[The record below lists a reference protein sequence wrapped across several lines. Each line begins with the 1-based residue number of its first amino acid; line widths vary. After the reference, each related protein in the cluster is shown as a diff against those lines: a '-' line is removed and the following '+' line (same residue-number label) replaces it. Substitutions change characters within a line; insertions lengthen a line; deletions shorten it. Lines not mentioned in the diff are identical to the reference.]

1 MPLTI
6 DGKILEFEKGQT
18 ILQVA
23 KANKIDIP
31 TLCYHSML
39 RPEGRCRVC
48 LVEANGKIVTAC
60 DTLAEDKMQVVTNS
74 EIIRKFRIEA
84 LNLIASTVPKE
95 TLRKDNEL
103 TRVMRIVGLKK
114 PTYKHE
120 VVKDKDRSS
129 TAVWKSM
136 DECIVC
142 GRCVQ
147 ACSKMQTV
155 NALSYMGRGYS
166 TIVVGSENQPL
177 KYTNCVSCGQ
187 CSLFCP
193 TDAITE
199 ASNVSKVEHAL
210 KTKGKVKVVQLA
222 PSVRVSLGE
231 CFGLEPG
238 TIITGQVVAALK
250 KLGFDAVFDTNL
262 SADLT
267 IVEEATEFVE
277 RFKKGNLPMFT
288 SCCPAWIDF
297 CCEFYPELISK
308 LSETKSPQMMLGALI
323 KTYYSEKIGLKPNDI
338 ISVSIMPCTAK
349 KREAKL
355 IGINASQNKD
365 IDYVLTTRELGL
377 LLKRRKINPAKLKAA
392 DFDCPLGESTGGG
405 ALFGVTGGVMEAA
418 LRTAHFYMEDKEMS
432 DPVIKPVR
440 GTQSLREFEVNIG
453 EKKIRGAVVHTLGKA
468 REIIERIKNGER
480 FDFVEV
486 MACPGGCIGGGGQP
500 KPVDWETIEKRAKAV
515 YSIDESKKIR
525 LCHQNP
531 ELKKVYET
539 FLQSPGSKKAKSLL
553 HRKYPKRG
561 KPEQSE

>member
-1 MPLTI
+1 MQITI
-6 DGKILEFEKGQT
+6 DGKILEFHKGQT
-18 ILQVA
+18 ILDIA
-23 KANKIDIP
+23 RTNKIEIP
-31 TLCYHSML
+31 TLCYHKML
-39 RPEGRCRVC
+39 KPEGRCRVC
-48 LVEANGKIVTAC
+48 LVEANSKIVTAC
-60 DTLAEDKMQVVTNS
+60 DTLAEDNMQVVTTS
-74 EIIRKFRIEA
+74 ERIRRLRLEA

-95 TLRKDNEL
+95 TLRKENEL
-103 TRVMRIVGLKK
+103 TKTMRLVGFKK
-114 PTYKHE
+114 PTYKHNI
-120 VVKDKDRSS
+120 VKDKDKSS
-129 TAVWKSM
+129 AAIWKSM

-177 KYTNCVSCGQ
+177 KDTTCVSCGQ

-199 ASNVSKVEHAL
+199 ASDISKVEKAL
-210 KTKGKVKVVQLA
+210 RLKSKIKVVQVA
-222 PSVRVSLGE
+222 PSVRVSVGE
-231 CFGLEPG
+231 FFGLEPG
-238 TIITGQVVAALK
+238 TIVTGQIVASLK

-267 IVEEATEFVE
+267 IVEEAKEFVD

-297 CCEFYPELISK
+297 CCEFYPEFINK
-308 LSETKSPQMMLGALI
+308 LSNTKSPQMMLGALI
-323 KTYYSEKIGLKPNDI
+323 KTYYAKRLGLKPSDI

-355 IGINASQNKD
+355 KNINASNVKD
-365 IDYVLTTRELGL
+365 IDYVLTTRELGQW
-377 LLKRRKINPAKLKAA
+377 LKSKKINPAKLLPAE
-392 DFDCPLGESTGGG
+392 FDCPLGESTGGG

-418 LRTAHFYMEDKEMS
+418 LRTAYFYIKGEEMK
-432 DPVIKPVR
+432 DPKIEPIR
-440 GTQSLREFEVNIG
+440 GTKSLREFEVNIG
-453 EKKIRGAVVHTLGKA
+453 KNKVKGAVAHTLERA
-468 REIIERIKNGER
+468 REIIERIKKGES

-500 KPVDWETIEKRAKAV
+500 KPVDWEAIEKRAKAI
-515 YSIDESKKIR
+515 YSIDENKKIR

-531 ELKKVYET
+531 DLKRVYET
-539 FLQSPGSKKAKSLL
+539 FLQKPGSKKAKALL

-561 KPEQSE
+561 KPQQQD